1 MKTGTALR
9 NVPLLAEL
17 ECTNENETHQIPAFL
32 VAR

>member
-1 MKTGTALR
+1 MKQELHLKCAI
-9 NVPLLAEL
+9 ACKL